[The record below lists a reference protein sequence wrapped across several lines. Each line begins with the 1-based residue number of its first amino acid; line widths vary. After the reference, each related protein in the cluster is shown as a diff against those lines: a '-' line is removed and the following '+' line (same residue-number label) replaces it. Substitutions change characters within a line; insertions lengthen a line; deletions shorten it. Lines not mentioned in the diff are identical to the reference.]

1 MIIDFEITEGH
12 LTLKD
17 SLDLPE
23 DHGLTDEEITAI
35 QIDRFNAWKA
45 FIEAASV
52 DVEPIEPVI
61 E

>member
-17 SLDLPE
+17 SLDLPD
-23 DHGLTDEEITAI
+23 DHGLTNEEIFAL

-45 FIEAASV
+45 FIETVSV
-52 DVEPIEPVI
+52 DVEPIEPVA